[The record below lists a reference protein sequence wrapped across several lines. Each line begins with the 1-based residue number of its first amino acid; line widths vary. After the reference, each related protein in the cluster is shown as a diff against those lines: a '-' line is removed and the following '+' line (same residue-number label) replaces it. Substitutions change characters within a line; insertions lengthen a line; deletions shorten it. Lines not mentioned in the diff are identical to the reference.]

1 MMPIRRIADDDVDA
15 AGHKHLVG
23 ALHRQCVD
31 ADDMFQPVE
40 LHAPPRHIRHIRLNF
55 KRIDAFR
62 APHARQQ
69 QRQDTRPRAEISTA
83 VAAFRPHEARQQHSI
98 HAEAETLLLLQDAQP
113 RLLQFVHPFAG
124 QDGQFSGAISVNRL
138 VRQ

>member
-1 MMPIRRIADDDVDA
+1 
-15 AGHKHLVG
+15 
-23 ALHRQCVD
+23 
-31 ADDMFQPVE
+31 MFQPVE
-40 LHAPPRHIRHIRLNF
+40 PHAPPRHIRHIRLNF

-62 APHARQQ
+62 APHACQQ
-69 QRQDTRPRAEISTA
+69 QRQDTRPRAKISTA
-83 VAAFRPHEARQQHSI
+83 VAAFRPHEARQQHGI

>member
-1 MMPIRRIADDDVDA
+1 MMPIRRIAHNYVDA
-15 AGHKHLVG
+15 SGRKHLVG
-23 ALHRQCVD
+23 TLHRQSVD

-40 LHAPPRHIRHIRLNF
+40 QHAPPRHIRHIRLNF

-62 APHARQQ
+62 APHACQQ
-69 QRQDTRPRAEISTA
+69 QRQGTRPRAEISTA
-83 VAAFRPHEARQQHSI
+83 VAAFRPHEARQQYGI
-98 HAEAETLLLLQDAQP
+98 HAEAETLLLLQDVQP

>member
-1 MMPIRRIADDDVDA
+1 MMPIRRIADNDVDA
-15 AGHKHLVG
+15 AGRKHLVG
-23 ALHRQCVD
+23 TLHRQSVD

-40 LHAPPRHIRHIRLNF
+40 Q
-55 KRIDAFR
+55 
-62 APHARQQ
+62 PHACQQ

-83 VAAFRPHEARQQHSI
+83 IAAFRPHEARQQYSI

>member
-1 MMPIRRIADDDVDA
+1 MTSMLPGASTSSALSTGRAWMRMICSSPLSCTLR
-15 AGHKHLVG
+15 HL
-23 ALHRQCVD
+23 
-31 ADDMFQPVE
+31 
-40 LHAPPRHIRHIRLNF
+40 RLNV

-83 VAAFRPHEARQQHSI
+83 VAAFRPHEARQQHGI

-113 RLLQFVHPFAG
+113 HLLQFVHPFAG